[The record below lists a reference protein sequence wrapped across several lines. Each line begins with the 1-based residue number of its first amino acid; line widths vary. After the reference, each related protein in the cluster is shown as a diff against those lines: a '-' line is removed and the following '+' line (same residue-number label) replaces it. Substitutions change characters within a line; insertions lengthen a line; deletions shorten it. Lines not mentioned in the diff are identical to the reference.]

1 MTTLDELRRLYA
13 AATQPSSVW
22 HASENPYPND
32 PQPASGPRYAW
43 RVGAV
48 SRSAM
53 VPILAQYLTKE
64 DAALTAAAR
73 NALPALLRVAEAAR
87 NATSL
92 NSLCAELMV
101 KLHGADPTI
110 EDESALNSLY
120 EEEEAAWVEL
130 HAALAALETQS

>member
-1 MTTLDELRRLYA
+1 MTTLDELKRLEQA
-13 AATQPSSVW
+13 APPLVKRYGPSPGGKRYQFATPDD
-22 HASENPYPND
+22 N
-32 PQPASGPRYAW
+32 
-43 RVGAV
+43 
-48 SRSAM
+48 
-53 VPILAQYLTKE
+53 
-64 DAALTAAAR
+64 AALIVYGKALADVTEAAR

>member
-1 MTTLDELRRLYA
+1 VKILDELRRLHEA
-13 AATQPSSVW
+13 EAPEW
-22 HASENPYPND
+22 
-32 PQPASGPRYAW
+32 
-43 RVGAV
+43 AV
-48 SRSAM
+48 SGHRVFEDNGPWLGDFVNEGPAE
-53 VPILAQYLTKE
+53 LAV
-64 DAALTAAAR
+64 AAR

-130 HAALAALETQS
+130 HAALAALETQP

>member
-1 MTTLDELRRLYA
+1 MNIKELRRLER
-13 AATQPSSVW
+13 AATPGPWETTTWDGLLYVASVQQLQG
-22 HASENPYPND
+22 SYVCELGIGSD
-32 PQPASGPRYAW
+32 
-43 RVGAV
+43 GAE
-48 SRSAM
+48 R
-53 VPILAQYLTKE
+53 
-64 DAALTAAAR
+64 DAALIAAAR